1 MKHIGLTGGIGSGKT
16 TVSKILVKNGIP
28 VYDSDS
34 NAKLIM
40 NSSNQIKKLIINHFG
55 KLSYTN
61 NKLNNKY
68 ISKIIFNNPVEM
80 NKINS
85 LIHPFIHDNFNKWKN
100 NFSSKYV
107 IFESAIIFETGSY
120 EKFDFNIIVLSDLEK
135 RIKRVKERDFL
146 SEDDVLSRIKSQ
158 WIDDKKIRFADYV
171 IKNNKSF
178 KFLENN
184 VLMMIDALNK
194 KGILLS

>member
-34 NAKLIM
+34 NAKLLM
-40 NSSNQIKKLIINHFG
+40 NSSNEIKKLIINHFG

-80 NKINS
+80 NRINS
-85 LIHPFIHDNFNKWKN
+85 LIHPFVHDNFNKWKN

-120 EKFDFNIIVLSDLEK
+120 EKFDFNILVLSDIEK
-135 RIKRVKERDFL
+135 RIKMVINRDFS
-146 SEDDVLSRIKSQ
+146 SEDDVLTRIKSQ
-158 WIDDKKIRFADYV
+158 WIDDKKIPFADYV

-178 KFLENN
+178 KSLENN

-194 KGILLS
+194 KFI

>member
-68 ISKIIFNNPVEM
+68 ISKIIFNNPVKM

-120 EKFDFNIIVLSDLEK
+120 QKFDFNIIVLSDLEK

-158 WIDDKKIRFADYV
+158 WIDDKKIPFADYI

-194 KGILLS
+194 KFI

>member
-55 KLSYTN
+55 KLAYTN

-68 ISKIIFNNPVEM
+68 ISKIIFNNPVKM

-120 EKFDFNIIVLSDLEK
+120 QKFDFNIIVLSDLEK

-194 KGILLS
+194 KFI

>member
-1 MKHIGLTGGIGSGKT
+1 MKYIGLTGGIGSGKT

-120 EKFDFNIIVLSDLEK
+120 KKFDFNIIVLSDLEK

-158 WIDDKKIRFADYV
+158 WIDAKKIRFADYV

-184 VLMMIDALNK
+184 VLMTIDALNK
-194 KGILLS
+194 KFI

>member
-16 TVSKILVKNGIP
+16 TVSKILVKKGIP

-34 NAKLIM
+34 NAKLLM
-40 NSSNQIKKLIINHFG
+40 NSSNEIKKLIINHFG

-80 NKINS
+80 NRINS
-85 LIHPFIHDNFNKWKN
+85 LIHPFVHDNFNKWKN

-120 EKFDFNIIVLSDLEK
+120 EKFDFNILVLSDIEK
-135 RIKRVKERDFL
+135 RIKRVIKRDFS
-146 SEDDVLSRIKSQ
+146 SEDDVLTRIKSQ
-158 WIDDKKIRFADYV
+158 WIDDKKIPFADYV

-178 KFLENN
+178 KSLENN

-194 KGILLS
+194 KFI

>member
-120 EKFDFNIIVLSDLEK
+120 EKFDFNIIVLSDLKK

-194 KGILLS
+194 KFI

>member
-34 NAKLIM
+34 NAKFLM
-40 NSSNQIKKLIINHFG
+40 NSSNEIKKLIINHFG

-80 NKINS
+80 NRINS
-85 LIHPFIHDNFNKWKN
+85 LIHPFVHDNFNKWKN

-120 EKFDFNIIVLSDLEK
+120 EKFDFNILVLSDIEK
-135 RIKRVKERDFL
+135 RLKRVIKRDFL
-146 SEDDVLSRIKSQ
+146 SEDDVLTRIKSQ
-158 WIDDKKIRFADYV
+158 WIDDKKIPFADYV

-178 KFLENN
+178 KSLENN
-184 VLMMIDALNK
+184 VLMMIDTLNK
-194 KGILLS
+194 KFI

>member
-34 NAKLIM
+34 NAKLLM
-40 NSSNQIKKLIINHFG
+40 NSSNEIKKLIINHFG

-80 NKINS
+80 NRINS
-85 LIHPFIHDNFNKWKN
+85 LIHPFVHDNFNKWKN

-120 EKFDFNIIVLSDLEK
+120 EKFDFNILVLSDIEK
-135 RIKRVKERDFL
+135 RIKRVIKRDFS
-146 SEDDVLSRIKSQ
+146 SEDDVLTRIASQ
-158 WIDDKKIRFADYV
+158 WIDDKKIPFADYV

-178 KFLENN
+178 KSLENN

-194 KGILLS
+194 KFI

>member
-34 NAKLIM
+34 NAKFLM
-40 NSSNQIKKLIINHFG
+40 NSSNEIKKLIINHFG

-80 NKINS
+80 NRINS
-85 LIHPFIHDNFNKWKN
+85 LIHPFGHDNFNKWKN

-120 EKFDFNIIVLSDLEK
+120 EKFDFNILVLSDIEK
-135 RIKRVKERDFL
+135 RIKRVINRHFS
-146 SEDDVLSRIKSQ
+146 SEDDVLTRIKSQ
-158 WIDDKKIRFADYV
+158 WIDDKKIPFADYV

-178 KFLENN
+178 KSLENN
-184 VLMMIDALNK
+184 VLMMIDTLNK
-194 KGILLS
+194 KFI

>member
-194 KGILLS
+194 KFI

>member
-40 NSSNQIKKLIINHFG
+40 NSSSQIKKLIINHFG

-146 SEDDVLSRIKSQ
+146 SEDNVLSRIKSQ
-158 WIDDKKIRFADYV
+158 WIDDKKIPFADYV

-194 KGILLS
+194 KFI

>member
-34 NAKLIM
+34 NAKLLM
-40 NSSNQIKKLIINHFG
+40 NSSNEIKKLIINHFG

-80 NKINS
+80 NRINS
-85 LIHPFIHDNFNKWKN
+85 LIHPFVLDNFNKWKN

-120 EKFDFNIIVLSDLEK
+120 EKFDFNILVLSDIEK
-135 RIKRVKERDFL
+135 RIKRVIKRDFS
-146 SEDDVLSRIKSQ
+146 SEDDVLTRIASQ
-158 WIDDKKIRFADYV
+158 WIDDKKIPFADYV

-178 KFLENN
+178 KSLENN
-184 VLMMIDALNK
+184 VLMMIDTLNK
-194 KGILLS
+194 KFI

>member
-34 NAKLIM
+34 NAKLLM
-40 NSSNQIKKLIINHFG
+40 NSSNEIKKLIINHFG

-80 NKINS
+80 NRINS
-85 LIHPFIHDNFNKWKN
+85 LIHPFVHDNFNKWKN

-120 EKFDFNIIVLSDLEK
+120 EKFDFNILVLSDIEK
-135 RIKRVKERDFL
+135 RIKRVIKRDFS
-146 SEDDVLSRIKSQ
+146 SEDDVLTRIKSQ
-158 WIDDKKIRFADYV
+158 WIDDKKIPFADYV

-178 KFLENN
+178 KSLENN

-194 KGILLS
+194 KFI

>member
-34 NAKLIM
+34 NAKLLM
-40 NSSNQIKKLIINHFG
+40 NSSNEIKKLIINHFG

-80 NKINS
+80 NRINS
-85 LIHPFIHDNFNKWKN
+85 LIHPFVHDNFNKWKN

-120 EKFDFNIIVLSDLEK
+120 EKFDFNILVLSDIEK
-135 RIKRVKERDFL
+135 RIKRVINRDFS
-146 SEDDVLSRIKSQ
+146 SEDDVLTRIKSQ
-158 WIDDKKIRFADYV
+158 WIDDKKIPFADYV

-178 KFLENN
+178 KSLENN

-194 KGILLS
+194 KFI

>member
-34 NAKLIM
+34 NAKLLM
-40 NSSNQIKKLIINHFG
+40 NSSNEIKKLIINHFG

-80 NKINS
+80 NRINS
-85 LIHPFIHDNFNKWKN
+85 LIHPFVHDNFNKWKN

-120 EKFDFNIIVLSDLEK
+120 EKFDFNILVLSDIEK
-135 RIKRVKERDFL
+135 RIKRVIKRDFL
-146 SEDDVLSRIKSQ
+146 SEDDVLTRIKSQ
-158 WIDDKKIRFADYV
+158 WIDDKKIPFADYV

-178 KFLENN
+178 KSLENN

-194 KGILLS
+194 KFI

>member
-120 EKFDFNIIVLSDLEK
+120 EKFDFNIIVLSDLKK

-158 WIDDKKIRFADYV
+158 WIDEKKIRFADYV

-194 KGILLS
+194 KFI

>member
-80 NKINS
+80 NRINS
-85 LIHPFIHDNFNKWKN
+85 LIHPFVHDNFNKWKN

-120 EKFDFNIIVLSDLEK
+120 EKFDFNILVLSDIEK
-135 RIKRVKERDFL
+135 RIKRVINRDFS
-146 SEDDVLSRIKSQ
+146 SEDDVLTRIKSQ
-158 WIDDKKIRFADYV
+158 WIDDKKIPFADYV

-178 KFLENN
+178 KSLENN
-184 VLMMIDALNK
+184 VLMMIDTLNK
-194 KGILLS
+194 KFI

>member
-28 VYDSDS
+28 VYYSDS
-34 NAKLIM
+34 NAKLLM
-40 NSSNQIKKLIINHFG
+40 NSSNEIKKLIINHFG

-80 NKINS
+80 NMISS
-85 LIHPFIHDNFNKWKN
+85 LIHPFVHDNFNKWKN

-120 EKFDFNIIVLSDLEK
+120 EKFDFNILVLSDIEK
-135 RIKRVKERDFL
+135 RIKRVIKRDFS
-146 SEDDVLSRIKSQ
+146 SEDDVLTRIKSQ
-158 WIDDKKIRFADYV
+158 WIDDKKIPFADYV

-178 KFLENN
+178 KSLENN

-194 KGILLS
+194 KFI

>member
-85 LIHPFIHDNFNKWKN
+85 LIHPFVYDNFNKWKN

-120 EKFDFNIIVLSDLEK
+120 QKFDFNIIVLSDLEK

-184 VLMMIDALNK
+184 VLMMIDTLNK
-194 KGILLS
+194 KFI

>member
-85 LIHPFIHDNFNKWKN
+85 LIHPFVYDNFNKWKN

-120 EKFDFNIIVLSDLEK
+120 QKFDFNIIVLSDLEK

-194 KGILLS
+194 KFI

>member
-1 MKHIGLTGGIGSGKT
+1 
-16 TVSKILVKNGIP
+16 
-28 VYDSDS
+28 
-34 NAKLIM
+34 
-40 NSSNQIKKLIINHFG
+40 
-55 KLSYTN
+55 
-61 NKLNNKY
+61 
-68 ISKIIFNNPVEM
+68 M

-85 LIHPFIHDNFNKWKN
+85 LIHPFVYDNFNKWKN

-120 EKFDFNIIVLSDLEK
+120 QKFDFNIIVLSDLEK

-194 KGILLS
+194 KFI

>member
-55 KLSYTN
+55 KLAYTN

-85 LIHPFIHDNFNKWKN
+85 LIHPFVYDNFNKWKN

-120 EKFDFNIIVLSDLEK
+120 QKFDFNIIVLSDLEK

-194 KGILLS
+194 KFI

>member
-68 ISKIIFNNPVEM
+68 ISKIIFNSPVEM

-194 KGILLS
+194 KFI